1 MAGNTVTIV
10 KKVTVGTPIK
20 SVSAGAFSITN
31 IAGVNLTG
39 VNTGSMLIYTA
50 EANAG
55 QGEFFV
61 DSDLSSIY
69 VEVNGGTF

>member
-20 SVSAGAFSITN
+20 NVTSGAFSISNLT
-31 IAGVNLTG
+31 GVNLTG
-39 VNTGSMLIYTA
+39 VTEGSLLVYDA
-50 EANAG
+50 SASS
-55 QGEFFV
+55 FVV
-61 DSDLSSIY
+61 DSDLSSVY